1 MVAITMKATI
11 AAIAIFA
18 RRASLSRIATFVLV
32 VALFA
37 IADTLAVSTSTGK
50 AAIAAI
56 DPSQ

>member
-1 MVAITMKATI
+1 MKATI